1 MYSLH
6 LGYPQFW
13 KWRGYS
19 RVYLN
24 SRLQCSCSPSL
35 WMASQQHPQIK
46 HGWPFHYIVGNS
58 LFKTVLAHS
67 AAFFLK
73 EHQVPTGSAL
83 HLSGTHISKPV
94 APEPRH
100 TYSSSLICYRI
111 SVNEAKI
118 ASGASSACQSCCA
131 SGAPHTLRSGIEI
144 KTVCKFKYPEK
155 EELLFWQSFSIR
167 SFVS

>member
-1 MYSLH
+1 MYYLH
-6 LGYPQFW
+6 LGYPQLW

-35 WMASQQHPQIK
+35 LMVSQQHPQIK
-46 HGWPFHYIVGNS
+46 HGWPFHYVVGNS
-58 LFKTVLAHS
+58 LFKPVLAHS

-73 EHQVPTGSAL
+73 EHQVFCPPPVG
-83 HLSGTHISKPV
+83 HTHISKPV

-111 SVNEAKI
+111 SVNETKI

-131 SGAPHTLRSGIEI
+131 SGALYTLRSGIEI

-155 EELLFWQSFSIR
+155 EELLFDNHLA
-167 SFVS
+167 